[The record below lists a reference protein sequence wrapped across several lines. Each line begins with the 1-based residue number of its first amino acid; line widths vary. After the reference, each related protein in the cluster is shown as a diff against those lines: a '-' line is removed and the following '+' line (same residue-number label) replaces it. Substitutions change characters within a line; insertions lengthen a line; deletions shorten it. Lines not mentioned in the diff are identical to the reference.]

1 MRARIKKALEWTSF
15 FMGATGMGFLLTSAF
30 MAIFH
35 IGRNPLTALAI
46 GVTLMGLAVIVMEVV
61 TEKCPRCGSRLVEN
75 GKCLICDYI
84 HEETLD
90 SQKSSND
97 QKRGNRYSQD

>member
-1 MRARIKKALEWTSF
+1 MTPKVKKALEWISF

-35 IGRNPLTALAI
+35 IGRNPLTALPI
-46 GVTLMGLAVIVMEVV
+46 GITLIGLAMIVIEVV
-61 TEKCPRCGSRLVEN
+61 TEKCPRCGSHLVEN
-75 GKCLICDYI
+75 GKCLVCDYT

-90 SQKSSND
+90 SQE
-97 QKRGNRYSQD
+97 

>member
-1 MRARIKKALEWTSF
+1 MRPRIKKALEWTSF

-35 IGRNPLTALAI
+35 IGRNPFSALSIGIILIGLAI
-46 GVTLMGLAVIVMEVV
+46 TVMEVV

-75 GKCLICDYI
+75 GRCLVCDYI
-84 HEETLD
+84 YKGAPD
-90 SQKSSND
+90 SRGLSKD
-97 QKRGNRYSQD
+97 QK